1 MELQRAVR
9 PLVRTC
15 RAVARIRA
23 LCSGRLGRLRPEP
36 GFLRRYCRAAEWL
49 RKAAGLH
56 CLNCPVTVPV
66 GVVVGRRRRPREVPD
81 ERAQSRFRFRPP
93 MGAGGAPQSLAG
105 ARQRACLAGSLP
117 TGALAGALSDLPDAD
132 PGSND
137 RLIDLGVAVAA
148 AAVLVLL
155 LRRFGQDQGILFG
168 LKLTILSYLFWQALV
183 AAAYA
188 AWLAAGIDGPTDWGL
203 IGFTAAFSAALFIPS
218 DIMPRK
224 LDPDF

>member
-1 MELQRAVR
+1 MSEHNPAFVSARLWALAERLNRWPVRASA
-9 PLVRTC
+9 
-15 RAVARIRA
+15 RA
-23 LCSGRLGRLRPEP
+23 
-36 GFLRRYCRAAEWL
+36 
-49 RKAAGLH
+49 
-56 CLNCPVTVPV
+56 
-66 GVVVGRRRRPREVPD
+66 
-81 ERAQSRFRFRPP
+81 
-93 MGAGGAPQSLAG
+93 
-105 ARQRACLAGSLP
+105 LAGSLP

-188 AWLAAGIDGPTDWGL
+188 AWLAAGIDGPTDSGL

-218 DIMPRK
+218 GIMLRK